1 MASYTSK
8 LFKRLHLISIQRVRD
23 GYGNQNVYIEN
34 KDRDALIEIY
44 KAVYKH
50 SNNGEYMTWKQLKTV
65 LDKKLE
71 GNRYIFD

>member
-8 LFKRLHLISIQRVRD
+8 LFKRLLLISRQRTKD
-23 GYGNQNVYIEN
+23 GFGKQKVFIEG
-34 KDRDALIEIY
+34 KDKEALREIY